1 MNLSEQN
8 FDFHMDLLF
17 QLGLVPNRD
26 LAHVSVM
33 GHKHDFEQI
42 PTVFIVPFIFI
53 IKNLIFFKIL
63 KGEYEDYHGGMA
75 RTL

>member
-53 IKNLIFFKIL
+53 IKN
-63 KGEYEDYHGGMA
+63 
-75 RTL
+75 